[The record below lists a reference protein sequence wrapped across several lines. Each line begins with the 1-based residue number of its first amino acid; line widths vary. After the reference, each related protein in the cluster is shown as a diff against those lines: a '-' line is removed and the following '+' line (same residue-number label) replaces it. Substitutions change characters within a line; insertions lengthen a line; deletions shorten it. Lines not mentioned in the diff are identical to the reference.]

1 MKLKSLCGRFSE
13 RKNWE
18 GPQYV
23 HCGSTSW
30 NCYLR
35 YQSSRQCPRMTFR
48 NSTISRDPCSAFF
61 RSSGL
66 QSSGG
71 HIPFLLPQNDET
83 KAVTSR
89 SSLYQAPWLRSPRHL
104 IKRRPCAEVW
114 SFYTAACD
122 QFCAGANIHSARRE
136 MSSSLLTMMR
146 DIALLQP
153 HSNYSHTRKDIL
165 SLLPI
170 TPNSLSTNFII
181 SDNTHYNR
189 NKFKVKR

>member
-114 SFYTAACD
+114 SFYSC
-122 QFCAGANIHSARRE
+122 C
-136 MSSSLLTMMR
+136 LW
-146 DIALLQP
+146 P
-153 HSNYSHTRKDIL
+153 IL
-165 SLLPI
+165 CRCKH
-170 TPNSLSTNFII
+170 SLSKERDVVVAANDDARYCSSPTPL
-181 SDNTHYNR
+181 
-189 NKFKVKR
+189 